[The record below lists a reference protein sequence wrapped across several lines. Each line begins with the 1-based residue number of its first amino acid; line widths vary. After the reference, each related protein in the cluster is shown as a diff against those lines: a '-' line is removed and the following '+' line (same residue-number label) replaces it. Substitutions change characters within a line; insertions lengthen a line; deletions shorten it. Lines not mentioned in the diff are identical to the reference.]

1 MCPTVWFLKHFASA
15 NNQIPGGDY
24 SPALLLGGSMTI
36 QTMVSVLAVGF
47 AKTVAIFFL
56 TLLGSLPLGIPVAL
70 GRMSR
75 FGPLQWL
82 TRIYISIMR
91 GTPLI
96 LQLMVVFFGP
106 YYLLGITVGSG
117 FRFWAVIIAFV
128 INYAAYFGEIYRSGI
143 ASVPVGQR
151 EAAQVLGYSR
161 SQTFLRI
168 VLPQVLKIVLPSVTN
183 EVITLVKDTSL
194 ATIIAVAEMFTLAKK
209 IASSQATL
217 TPFVIA
223 AAFYYVFNAVV
234 AWGMERCEKALTY
247 YR

>member
-1 MCPTVWFLKHFASA
+1 
-15 NNQIPGGDY
+15 
-24 SPALLLGGSMTI
+24 MTI
-36 QTMVSVLAVGF
+36 QTMLSMLAGGF

-56 TLLGSLPLGIPVAL
+56 TLLGALPLGLLVAL

-75 FGPLQWL
+75 FKPLQWL
-82 TRIYISIMR
+82 MRIYISLMR

-106 YYLLGITVGSG
+106 YYLLGIQVGANY
-117 FRFWAVIIAFV
+117 RFWAVIIAFV

-143 ASVPVGQR
+143 ASVSEGQR
-151 EAAQVLGYSR
+151 EAAQVLGYTKSK
-161 SQTFLRI
+161 TFLRI
-168 VLPQVLKIVLPSVTN
+168 VLPQMVKIVLPSVTN

-194 ATIIAVAEMFTLAKK
+194 STIIGFMEMFTLAKK

-217 TPFVIA
+217 LPFVIA
-223 AAFYYVFNAVV
+223 AVFYYVFNAIV
-234 AWGMERCEKALTY
+234 AWAMERCEKALAY